1 MLRLAQ
7 LLTIDPCYGVGALDS
22 ARGASSAAGGP
33 GQGSAASAK
42 ASSGWSDC
50 ERPAAVELLAL
61 IQGRGQ
67 SPSFSLHAILGRS
80 LKGKP
85 VNRVEAKA

>member
-67 SPSFSLHAILGRS
+67 SPSL
-80 LKGKP
+80 KP
-85 VNRVEAKA
+85 VQIFNFNLPQK